1 MKNFKLLLYS
11 SLVLFF
17 ASCEKEETNPTIK
30 NEKSNT
36 SITSKKIT
44 FNQLKQKTPVAFN
57 KINSINQLNRDSHL
71 NKGIYDST
79 NDFYID
85 TSTILNIQMNNYDSY
100 TFKIFRE
107 NDNLSIEN
115 LIISETLN
123 GNYKTGIIK
132 YNLTEEE
139 RNKIN
144 NNEYVDLKSKMSFTE
159 IDFNTLQNLNIQSKI
174 ECYDEERTVWVTCS
188 EGVHDSSNIPVW
200 HQCTAEVPPTMYIT
214 ISTVCE
220 STGGSGGSI
229 GSGDID
235 LSGSGGSNTAP
246 NNQNTDTNSTNP
258 NNNNNNASV
267 SEFEDVITKPILV
280 TRTPIEAFVNNLTLE
295 QSQWWQNAS
304 SETKNQI
311 INFLNENTIN
321 SNINPDAL
329 QVVNEMISLT
339 AQNGGSFSFNNLIDP
354 NNSLSFENTQELKD
368 HINDLINSNV
378 FSIESYPNETLET
391 SQNGKTKLAKRK
403 VKLLSYDAGI
413 YIYIKFKTNSD
424 DKVIEILDVSTTEY
438 GFSVGE
444 WEQTNDFYNPNG
456 SNFNIELFGGYVYD
470 YTING
475 WGITYTTNY
484 HIMLNLNENG
494 EIIGIGLIPLF

>member
-329 QVVNEMISLT
+329 QVVNEMISFTL
-339 AQNGGSFSFNNLIDP
+339 QHGGRFSLNAPVDP
-354 NNSLSFENTQELKD
+354 NNSLSFESVNEMSNYF
-368 HINDLINSNV
+368 INDIPTIEDIVNENLGQNERIASFKFSYGTFGISVKIKQQMLPEYEVTNV
-378 FSIESYPNETLET
+378 TSVKTGLSI
-391 SQNGKTKLAKRK
+391 
-403 VKLLSYDAGI
+403 LL
-413 YIYIKFKTNSD
+413 NWNQ
-424 DKVIEILDVSTTEY
+424 TEY
-438 GFSVGE
+438 SVTTDGSYVIINIFGVATTGIKIG
-444 WEQTNDFYNPNG
+444 QT
-456 SNFNIELFGGYVYD
+456 FNVTFEEDVRYRIIIDKNTGH
-470 YTING
+470 I
-475 WGITYTTNY
+475 ITA
-484 HIMLNLNENG
+484 NE
-494 EIIGIGLIPLF
+494 I